1 MNTPDPPKPASWHEG
16 RRLRALHLHQLG
28 WTQAHIAAALGV
40 TQAAVSQ
47 WLKRARLAGATAWR
61 AHPAPGPTPLLDS
74 AQLSHLLDLLQQ
86 GAAACGF
93 LGEVW
98 TRRRVAQ
105 LIKEQFGVSYHPTHV
120 GRVLKRL
127 GWSPQKSVVRAT
139 QRDEAAI
146 AAWYS
151 ERWPALKKRRLRK
164 AGVSS
169 G

>member
-1 MNTPDPPKPASWHEG
+1 MSTTDPQKPVSWSEG
-16 RRLRALHLHQLG
+16 RRLRAWELHQLG

-47 WLKRARLAGATAWR
+47 WLQRARLGGATALR
-61 AHPAPGPTPLLDS
+61 DHPAPGPTPLLDP
-74 AQLSHLLDLLQQ
+74 AQLSQLLDLLQQ
-86 GAAACGF
+86 GAEACGF

-98 TRRRVAQ
+98 TRRRVAH

-120 GRVLKRL
+120 GRLLKQL
-127 GWSPQKSVVRAT
+127 GWSPQKPVVRAT
-139 QRDEAAI
+139 QRDAAAI
-146 AAWYS
+146 AAWYR

-164 AGVSS
+164 AELLS